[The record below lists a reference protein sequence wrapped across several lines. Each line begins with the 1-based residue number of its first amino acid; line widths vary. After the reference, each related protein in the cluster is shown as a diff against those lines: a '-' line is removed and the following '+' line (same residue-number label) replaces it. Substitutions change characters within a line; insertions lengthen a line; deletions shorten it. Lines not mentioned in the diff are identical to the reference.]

1 MIYPTLELATQA
13 LAWLRDRYKI
23 ITRDDRGIM

>member
-13 LAWLRDRYKI
+13 LAWLRDRHRVIGEMAKGDY
-23 ITRDDRGIM
+23 

>member
-13 LAWLRDRYKI
+13 LAWLRERHKVI
-23 ITRDDRGIM
+23 MRDDKFI